1 MNRRQLLQGGA
12 AGALA
17 LASTL
22 TLPSA
27 AKAAPRK
34 ALRQT
39 TFVLVHGAWH
49 NSLTWSRVVGPL
61 SALGHRVV
69 TLDLPGHG
77 VNARFP
83 ASYFQTDR
91 EAMTTERS
99 PSADLTLDD
108 AADAVLETIR
118 GLDGER
124 VVLVGHSMAGHM
136 LSRVAEREPSR
147 IARLVYLTAFMPVN
161 RPSFADYIALPEA
174 KTEGGNAAMLGDPAK
189 IGASRI
195 DPRSPDAAYMSSI
208 HKAFYGDVDE
218 PTFRAFANGLTPD
231 QPLHFFA
238 DSPGITRARWGKVP
252 RSYIVCELDGALA
265 PALQELFIREADAL
279 TPDNRTRVVRLR
291 SSHSPFASQPQRLVQ
306 VLAEQASL

>member
-1 MNRRQLLQGGA
+1 MNRRQLLQGG
-12 AGALA
+12 GALA
-17 LASTL
+17 LASAL
-22 TLPSA
+22 ASPSLAKASA
-27 AKAAPRK
+27 AKKGPG
-34 ALRQT
+34 QT

-83 ASYFQTDR
+83 TSYFGTDR
-91 EAMTTERS
+91 EAFLNERS
-99 PSADLTLDD
+99 PSADLTLED
-108 AADAVLETIR
+108 AADAVLEVLR
-118 GLDGER
+118 GLDPGR

-174 KTEGGNAAMLGDPAK
+174 KTEGGSAAMLGDPAK

-195 DPRSPDAAYMSSI
+195 DPRSPDPAYMAKI

-218 PTFRAFANGLTPD
+218 ATFRAFANGLTPD

-238 DSPGITRARWGKVP
+238 DSPKVTRERWGQVP
-252 RSYIVCELDGALA
+252 RSYIVCERDGALA
-265 PALQELFIREADAL
+265 PALQELFIKEADAF
-279 TPDNRTRVVRLR
+279 TPDNRTHVVRLK
-291 SSHSPFASQPQRLVQ
+291 SSHSPFASQPEKLVQ
-306 VLAEQASL
+306 VLDAQARI